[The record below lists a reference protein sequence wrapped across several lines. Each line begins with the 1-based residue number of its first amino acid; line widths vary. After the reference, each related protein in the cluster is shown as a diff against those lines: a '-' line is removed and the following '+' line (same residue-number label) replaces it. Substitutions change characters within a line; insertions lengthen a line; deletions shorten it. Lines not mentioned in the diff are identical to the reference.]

1 MVTKT
6 RCAGGDESD
15 AMELGSTGGQEAGME
30 VDAPICV
37 EARAAPDALAD
48 KAAAAQKGWAPPSQY
63 SPQALLE
70 QGGPV
75 LLLSCLLRQ
84 RVERLACS

>member
-15 AMELGSTGGQEAGME
+15 GMELGSTGGQEAGMD
-30 VDAPICV
+30 VDAPVCV
-37 EARAAPDALAD
+37 EAGAAPDAQAI
-48 KAAAAQKGWAPPSQY
+48 KAAAAQNGWAPPSQY
-63 SPQALLE
+63 ATQAVLK

-84 RVERLACS
+84 RVGRLACS